1 MSQQPQQPAPEEP
14 PFHWAATTPPRKPR
28 PPWVVLA
35 AGIAAAL
42 LIGAG
47 AFYAYTR
54 LSGPSL
60 AGAEKQCNDGPPGTT
75 LADGGKTLIIDG
87 KSQSQQLNGQGT
99 GVDAK
104 TEACILKNLGVTA
117 AVLNHMDNTRA
128 LDGRQTDTWD
138 GFTASWTYHPDDG
151 LDITIQAK

>member
-1 MSQQPQQPAPEEP
+1 MSDPSAYPEPQPQQ
-14 PFHWAATTPPRKPR
+14 RKPR

-35 AGIAAAL
+35 AVIAAVL
-42 LIGAG
+42 LIAAG
-47 AFYAYTR
+47 TFYAYTR
-54 LSGPSL
+54 LSGPTL

-87 KSQSQQLNGQGT
+87 RSESQQLNGQGT
-99 GVDAK
+99 GVDSK

-128 LDGRQTDTWD
+128 LDGRQTDSWD

-151 LDITIQAK
+151 LDITIQKK